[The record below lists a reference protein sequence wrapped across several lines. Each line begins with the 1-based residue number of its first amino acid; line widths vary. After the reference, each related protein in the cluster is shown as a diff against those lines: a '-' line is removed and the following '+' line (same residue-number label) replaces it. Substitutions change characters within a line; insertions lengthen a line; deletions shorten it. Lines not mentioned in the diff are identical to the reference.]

1 MKILLAGL
9 GKSNRAVMDYL
20 KEKEEEVYTYDDYS
34 LANYNYKKLKSEL
47 PLFDIVFLSPGIKYN
62 SIVYSLLFLLAKR
75 VENDLSYAI
84 NLVPNT
90 TKIIA
95 ITGSNGKTTTV
106 TMLEKMLKLTK
117 KKVVVAGNIGIPIF
131 ERIDEIVSA
140 DYLILE
146 ISSFQAINFKG
157 RIDILIITSLAP
169 NHLDCYKNYRE
180 YLASK
185 KRLVLF
191 SKHVIADKDVGK
203 IMNISSNYKRYIAD
217 DSMIK
222 KDYNLALN
230 AYYYLKEKREYL
242 TGFSYESI
250 ALRCRNE
257 LFLTINGNEFFD
269 DSKSTSLHATL
280 SVLKSS
286 KKDTV
291 LILGGHLKSG
301 GHIKIKAKKIIIYGK
316 EKQSFIK
323 YLAKDSDYVLMEN
336 LSIAIDVVFKYLKD
350 KTGYRVLFSPGGS
363 SLYYPNF
370 LARGKD
376 FERMVKEK
384 YEL

>member
-20 KEKEEEVYTYDDYS
+20 KDKGEEIYTYDDIS
-34 LANYNYKKLKSEL
+34 LADYNYSRLKSEM

-62 SIVYSLLFLLAKR
+62 SSVYSLLLLLAKR

-95 ITGSNGKTTTV
+95 VTGSNGKTTTV

-117 KKVVVAGNIGIPIF
+117 KKVVVAGNIGIPIL
-131 ERIDEIVSA
+131 ERIDEIVSS

-146 ISSFQAINFKG
+146 ISSFQAINFAG

-169 NHLDCYKNYRE
+169 NHLDYYHNYRE

-185 KRLVLF
+185 KRLILF
-191 SKHVIADKDVGK
+191 SKHVISDNEVKK
-203 IMNISSNYKRYIAD
+203 IMNISCEYKKYIAD

-250 ALRCRNE
+250 ALSCRNE
-257 LFLTINGNEFFD
+257 LFLTIDGNEFYD

-280 SVLKSS
+280 NALKSS

-291 LILGGHLKSG
+291 LILGGHLKSF
-301 GHIKIKAKKIIIYGK
+301 GHQKIKAKKIIIYGK

-323 YLAKDSDYVLMEN
+323 YLAPYSDYVLVNE
-336 LSIAIDVVFKYLKD
+336 LSDAVDLIIDYLKD
-350 KTGYRVLFSPGGS
+350 KSGYRILFSPGGS

-370 LARGKD
+370 LVRGKD